1 MIDNSAAVQLN
12 GNHNTILPKYLSEAT
27 RLNNFQ
33 KGKFN
38 FVFADVGAGKTT
50 YVGNL
55 LPNELDYEG
64 AYIFLSPYKSLK
76 RQTIEDD
83 LFEPHTE
90 EIEHALKGF
99 IKFEGD
105 GNLEEFDFR
114 GKKIIFTAQKFFW
127 YVQKH
132 PEVWNQI
139 GVLVIDEVDHVLFTL
154 PTWGKHPKDPF
165 KKVNTTLN
173 AHLHDTYII
182 GLTATNKDKLLQQW
196 ENKHNVIKFKE
207 PLRELVPETITYF
220 DQLYPTVNTIL
231 SEIKKSKVKSRIAIF
246 TKLVSSA
253 IKLKEYY
260 IEQGYTVDVLV
271 SDSAKNYTMTERE
284 AAIKQSIE
292 KTGDAEFGD
301 ILIFNST
308 LERGVSIL
316 NTSFSHVIVNNSNST
331 TQIQVLGRFR
341 YSGIHAYYLN
351 KKTPDKNSSVN
362 VKSALYIP
370 KEYLNT
376 ELTPEQT
383 KELCTILQLKD
394 DRGRTLGWNTTKK
407 IIATHLYAVNQQRKY
422 INGKKTTIY
431 TITPTI
437 TV

>member
-1 MIDNSAAVQLN
+1 MEKNLQIHKAAINPSPVFLRQATQLN
-12 GNHNTILPKYLSEAT
+12 TFL
-27 RLNNFQ
+27 

-50 YVGNL
+50 FVGKSLVEQLNY
-55 LPNELDYEG
+55 DG
-64 AYIFLSPYKSLK
+64 AFIFLSPYKSLK
-76 RQTIEDD
+76 QQVIEDG

-105 GNLEEFDFR
+105 EDLEGFDFK

-165 KKVNTTLN
+165 KKVTTTLN
-173 AHLHDTYII
+173 SHLHDTFII

-231 SEIKKSKVKSRIAIF
+231 SEIKKSEVKSRIAIF

-253 IKLKEYY
+253 VKLKQYY
-260 IEQGYTVDVLV
+260 VNKGYTVDLLV
-271 SDSAKNYTMTERE
+271 SDSAKNYTMSERE

-292 KTGDAEFGD
+292 KSGDAEFGD

-351 KKTPDKNSSVN
+351 KKTLDSSTN
-362 VKSALYIP
+362 VKAALYIP

-394 DRGRTLGWNTTKK
+394 ERGRTLGWNTTKK
-407 IIATHLYAVNQQRKY
+407 IIAKSLYAVNQQRKY

>member
-1 MIDNSAAVQLN
+1 MEKNLQIHKAAINPSPVFLRQATQLN
-12 GNHNTILPKYLSEAT
+12 TFL
-27 RLNNFQ
+27 

-50 YVGNL
+50 FVGKSLVEQLNY
-55 LPNELDYEG
+55 DG
-64 AYIFLSPYKSLK
+64 AFIFLSPYKSLK
-76 RQTIEDD
+76 QQVIEDG
-83 LFEPHTE
+83 LFEDE
-90 EIEHALKGF
+90 EEGFREALKGF
-99 IKFEGD
+99 VQ
-105 GNLEEFDFR
+105 FDTDEITSPDFLLNN
-114 GKKIIFTAQKFFW
+114 KKVALTSQSFFW
-127 YVQKH
+127 LVQKH

-165 KKVNTTLN
+165 KKVTTTLN
-173 AHLHDTYII
+173 SHLHDTFII

-231 SEIKKSKVKSRIAIF
+231 SEIKKSEVKSRIAIF

-253 IKLKEYY
+253 VKLKQYY
-260 IEQGYTVDVLV
+260 VNKGYTVDLLV
-271 SDSAKNYTMTERE
+271 SDSAKNYTMSERE

-292 KTGDAEFGD
+292 KSGDAEFGD

-341 YSGIHAYYLN
+341 YSGIHAYYFN
-351 KKTPDKNSSVN
+351 KKTLDGNSLTN
-362 VKSALYIP
+362 VKAALYIP

-394 DRGRTLGWNTTKK
+394 ERGRTLGWNTTKK
-407 IIATHLYAVNQQRKY
+407 IIAKSLYAVNQQRKY
-422 INGKKTTIY
+422 INGKKTTVY